1 MQEGVTHL
9 VDLPIEEAVVDAK
22 IAAAGATIELLLII
36 SEEARQCGNTAKLD
50 SAEQAVERETQR
62 RTAINRT
69 PEPQPSTTF
78 FVGSA
83 DPPSSLDEYSSAL
96 ESTPQQ
102 ALLVIYNGDSKGW
115 EFALGQNRTVVGRN
129 PDADV
134 TLDEESVSRRR
145 AAIIKSGDRYFLR
158 DLESRNG
165 TYCDGVLQGTER
177 PLSDGDRF
185 RIGNSDF
192 IFRTRKLSH

>member
-1 MQEGVTHL
+1 MQERGPHL

-22 IAAAGATIELLLII
+22 IAAAGATIEFLLIV

-50 SAEQAVERETQR
+50 SAEQAVEHETQR
-62 RTAINRT
+62 RVAINRT
-69 PEPQPSTTF
+69 PDPQPSTF

-83 DPPSSLDEYSSAL
+83 DPPSSLDGYSSAL

-129 PDADV
+129 PDAEV
-134 TLDEESVSRRR
+134 TLDEESVSRRH
-145 AAIIKSGDRYFLR
+145 AAVIKSGDRYFLR

-165 TYCDGVLQGTER
+165 TYFDGVLQGTER